1 MAKKIRYAG
10 EVFEGY
16 NKPKKTPGG
25 KKKFAVLVKDGG
37 KNKIRI
43 RKEKEMTWSRISD
56 EDRQIATNI
65 YNEIKIG
72 RISTRQVYDAVQAGQ
87 IPSGAAALL
96 ADGIDFST
104 FKADDLMESYKAEAM
119 KIYQGM

>member
-1 MAKKIRYAG
+1 
-10 EVFEGY
+10 
-16 NKPKKTPGG
+16 
-25 KKKFAVLVKDGG
+25 
-37 KNKIRI
+37 
-43 RKEKEMTWSRISD
+43 MTWSRISD
-56 EDRQIATNI
+56 EDRQNAANI